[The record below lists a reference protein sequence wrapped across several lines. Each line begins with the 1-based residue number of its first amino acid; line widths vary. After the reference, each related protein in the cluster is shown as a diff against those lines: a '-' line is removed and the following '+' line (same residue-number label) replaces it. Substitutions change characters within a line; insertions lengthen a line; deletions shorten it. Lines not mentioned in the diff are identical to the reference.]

1 MRIFA
6 LLLLSL
12 TVITMKVRAQKN
24 FEIPLWPNGAPN
36 DNGLSGPEKGVEQ
49 NRVENV
55 SKPVLMVY
63 LPKESNGQAVIACP
77 GGGYAFLSIANE
89 GFSFA
94 PWFNE
99 QGIALIVLKYRLPNG
114 HSEVPLSDAEQAIKM
129 VRQHAAEWKI
139 NVNKVGIMGSSAGGH
154 LASTLATHFKPDTRP
169 DFQILLYPVITLD
182 PGYAHLGSRRNLLG
196 ADTTDADVTKKFSN
210 ELQVTPQTPPAF
222 IMLSDDDKTVPP
234 ANSVNYYLALRKNGV
249 SAEMHIYPTGGH
261 GWGSK
266 ETFSYKPQWTT
277 SLKKWL
283 ELQNQQGKQ

>member
-1 MRIFA
+1 MRIVA
-6 LLLLSL
+6 LLVLFI
-12 TVITMKVRAQKN
+12 TVMTMSVSAQN
-24 FEIPLWPNGAPN
+24 HVELPLWPDGAPN

-49 NRVENV
+49 NRIENV
-55 SKPVLMVY
+55 SKPALMVY

-89 GFSFA
+89 GFLFA

-114 HSEVPLSDAEQAIKM
+114 HREVPLSDAEQAIKI

-139 NVNKVGIMGSSAGGH
+139 DVNKVGIMGSSAGGH
-154 LASTLATHFKPDTRP
+154 LASTLATHFTRDTRP

-182 PGYAHLGSRRNLLG
+182 PSYAHMGSRRNLLG
-196 ADTTDADVTKKFSN
+196 ADTANAEMVKKFSN
-210 ELQVTPQTPPAF
+210 EFQVSPQTPTAF

-249 SAEMHIYPTGGH
+249 SSELHIYPTGGH

-266 ETFSYKPQWTT
+266 DSFSYKPQWTT

-283 ELQNQQGKQ
+283 EVQNQQGKQ